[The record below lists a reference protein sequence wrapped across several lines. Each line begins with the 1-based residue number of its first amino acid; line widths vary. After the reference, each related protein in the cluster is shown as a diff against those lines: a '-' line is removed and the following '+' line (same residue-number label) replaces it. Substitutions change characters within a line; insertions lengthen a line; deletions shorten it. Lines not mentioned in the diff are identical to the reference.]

1 MRGVV
6 YRLLVRCCENEHACE
21 ENFKINEGGQRGLS
35 SLRLSCAQA
44 SLFAVM
50 STKTNQ
56 PRFPAQDMTVFGSGE
71 HKLSWSSKQQEGS
84 KADFLWSD
92 LPEPHA
98 ERKKIIVDEFKEKVS
113 SLNGPTWKTKYVVLF
128 TVSLH
133 LTFAYLLRDMAW
145 TTWEF
150 WLVSFNATVQCD
162 GSCLV
167 VGKRSVCLG
176 PTCYLR
182 QCVLPF

>member
-1 MRGVV
+1 MLLLRRTTRIRGAQVSLGASVV
-6 YRLLVRCCENEHACE
+6 VRSGIPLLLLPCRP
-21 ENFKINEGGQRGLS
+21 
-35 SLRLSCAQA
+35 
-44 SLFAVM
+44 M

-176 PTCYLR
+176 PICYLR

>member
-1 MRGVV
+1 MNMLVLRKDTLGGLRGVSC
-6 YRLLVRCCENEHACE
+6 LLESSVVVRSGIPLC
-21 ENFKINEGGQRGLS
+21 RP
-35 SLRLSCAQA
+35 
-44 SLFAVM
+44 M

>member
-1 MRGVV
+1 LCRP
-6 YRLLVRCCENEHACE
+6 
-21 ENFKINEGGQRGLS
+21 
-35 SLRLSCAQA
+35 
-44 SLFAVM
+44 M

-167 VGKRSVCLG
+167 VGKKECLSG
-176 PTCYLR
+176 SYLPTCDSVYFLSNACSSSFHLSRSPDLLR
-182 QCVLPF
+182 CGCNLDTELFSGHS

>member
-1 MRGVV
+1 
-6 YRLLVRCCENEHACE
+6 
-21 ENFKINEGGQRGLS
+21 
-35 SLRLSCAQA
+35 
-44 SLFAVM
+44 
-50 STKTNQ
+50 
-56 PRFPAQDMTVFGSGE
+56 MTVFGSGE

-162 GSCLV
+162 GVCLV
-167 VGKRSVCLG
+167 VGQKGVVWVFLLLATSNRLASSEHAG
-176 PTCYLR
+176 R
-182 QCVLPF
+182 NSIVLQISSLH